1 MAFTGFVG
9 CLISGYSFPGNACFT
24 LTCEVSSIFLNY
36 KDMFSKTSRMSLI
49 GQINQ
54 LMFLFTYT
62 IFRMIP
68 FPYLVMRSGVQ
79 MITTFH
85 LVSPLRKFFHVV
97 CFLQAAFIWL
107 LNVYWY
113 RLILKGLIRLLE
125 ENGIL
130 SKPAD

>member
-1 MAFTGFVG
+1 
-9 CLISGYSFPGNACFT
+9 
-24 LTCEVSSIFLNY
+24 
-36 KDMFSKTSRMSLI
+36 MSLI

-68 FPYLVMRSGVQ
+68 FPFLVMRSGVQ
-79 MITTFH
+79 MMTTFH
-85 LVSPLRKFFHVV
+85 LVSPVRKFFHVV
-97 CFLQAAFIWL
+97 CFFQAAFIWL

-130 SKPAD
+130 SKPADQDKYTDLDVHEAQQLGVHDNHIKKT